1 MDIYLI
7 RYNDNKGIIR
17 CNNLNSKKVIEILK
31 SIKNIS
37 SNNIKIIT
45 LGTSGT
51 IKGLINKHISK
62 LDKLQKEETYN
73 HFK

>member
-1 MDIYLI
+1 MEIYLI
-7 RYNDNKGIIR
+7 RYNNNKGIIR
-17 CNNLNSKKVIEILK
+17 CNNLNNEKVIEILK

-51 IKGLINKHISK
+51 IKGLINKHMSK
-62 LDKLQKEETYN
+62 IDKLQKEKKYN
-73 HFK
+73 QSK